1 MIVFLDAHHGFVSSD
16 RTGGK
21 GGDDIYLFQRE
32 EAGLPQ
38 NTFAMELMVDGKP
51 FNGAGIRVTNS
62 LHEVLLQGIS
72 DASGRIDIRSLPMA
86 RMLRLTVTG
95 LDPSMYPSTILYL
108 IDAHGNRVRELRIN
122 EFGWVDLELL
132 PFDYSG
138 VTLFP
143 NADRSWLSVR
153 IEGQVMGEADGSP
166 AAPGQ
171 PITIVDD
178 EGNPVA
184 LAYTKVGGHFSFDA
198 VSPDLTYT
206 FRLDEKSKAS
216 QVVVFDKGGR
226 IVLPVLDAEAIYRR
240 VESHEAIAI
249 VNEFNDIVY
258 VNPSDVFVVNRI
270 YYDFGKYTL
279 TADAQEQLRQLA
291 WLLNRNQT
299 LGIDVFSHT
308 DSRGS
313 SADNLRLSQQ
323 RAEAALQ
330 FLEENGVSR
339 SRMLAEGKGEQM
351 LLNEC
356 TDGEI
361 CPDQEHAINRRTEIR
376 FRIASR

>member
-1 MIVFLDAHHGFVSSD
+1 
-16 RTGGK
+16 
-21 GGDDIYLFQRE
+21 
-32 EAGLPQ
+32 
-38 NTFAMELMVDGKP
+38 
-51 FNGAGIRVTNS
+51 
-62 LHEVLLQGIS
+62 
-72 DASGRIDIRSLPMA
+72 
-86 RMLRLTVTG
+86 
-95 LDPSMYPSTILYL
+95 
-108 IDAHGNRVRELRIN
+108 
-122 EFGWVDLELL
+122 
-132 PFDYSG
+132 
-138 VTLFP
+138 
-143 NADRSWLSVR
+143 
-153 IEGQVMGEADGSP
+153 
-166 AAPGQ
+166 
-171 PITIVDD
+171 
-178 EGNPVA
+178 
-184 LAYTKVGGHFSFDA
+184 
-198 VSPDLTYT
+198 
-206 FRLDEKSKAS
+206 LDEKSKAS